1 MPIDTAAAT
10 MASLLDAHDEKAL
23 AAQLKK
29 VSEDMG
35 FEQFAVGIEINLPM
49 LGRIRHVT
57 NGYSPAWQR
66 TYNERNY
73 IAIDPTIRHCREQDA
88 PLIWAESL
96 GGHDTTEFWAQ
107 ARSHGIANGLSVPVH
122 GRAGLSSMTSLSR
135 DKPLHPTAHETTR
148 ILNRARVL
156 ASCAHVATI
165 RIVAPGLLKQHK
177 PQLSQREIECM
188 RWVAHGKT
196 SSEIAKK
203 LCLAEATVSYHLNKA
218 IRKLGAKNRAHAIAL
233 SVALALVD

>member
-1 MPIDTAAAT
+1 MPIDIAASA
-10 MASLLDAHDEKAL
+10 MASLLEAQDETAL

-29 VSEDMG
+29 VAEGMG
-35 FEQFAVGIEINLPM
+35 FEQFALGIEINRPM

-66 TYNERNY
+66 TYQERNY
-73 IAIDPTIRHCREQDA
+73 ISIDPTIRHCREKDA

-135 DKPLHPTAHETTR
+135 DKPLNPTEHETTR
-148 ILNRARVL
+148 ALNRARVL

-165 RIVAPGLLKQHK
+165 RIVAPALLKQHK
-177 PQLSQREIECM
+177 PQLSNREIECI

-196 SSEIAKK
+196 SSEIANK
-203 LCLAEATVSYHLNKA
+203 LFLAEATVTYHLNKA
-218 IRKLGAKNRAHAIAL
+218 IRKLGAQNRAHAIAL
-233 SVALALVD
+233 SVALGFVD